1 MYVHAYVCRSMRR
14 AQDVREQ
21 LEGLMSRVEIEMT
34 SNPLDDIA
42 IRKVCAH
49 ICTYAHK
56 EISMCICA
64 SHLLSV
70 YQ

>member
-1 MYVHAYVCRSMRR
+1 MRR

-42 IRKVCAH
+42 IRKVCAYIHTYVHMH
-49 ICTYAHK
+49 IRRSVCVYV
-56 EISMCICA
+56 
-64 SHLLSV
+64 LLV
-70 YQ
+70 C